1 MNCLRLIP
9 TALALLFAVIVG
21 SAQDVIILKDGSTV
35 VSKITEITKDQVKFK
50 KFKNLDGPT
59 YTYNLSDITAI
70 HYENGQKEDFNV
82 TPTVTP
88 QTDIQSKTDR
98 YTAATSESDLELL
111 KAYMDIDGQ
120 KKKIRN
126 YRIIG
131 WAGGSLLLIAGA
143 ALFIHYD
150 YGDGYYSST
159 SGAYFLVGG
168 ALAGAAW
175 TTGWLVAAHKMAKE
189 IKPYVC
195 TPLYEHEI
203 WQNSSHH
210 LTASADIINCSINNR
225 PNMGVG
231 VGLRF
236 SF

>member
-9 TALALLFAVIVG
+9 TALALLLAVIVG

-98 YTAATSESDLELL
+98 YTAATSDSDLELL

-120 KKKIRN
+120 MKKVKK

-131 WAGGSLLLIAGA
+131 WTGGSILVLAGIIPRLVA
-143 ALFIHYD
+143 YHSD
-150 YGDGYYSST
+150 YSEWNYAT
-159 SGAYFLVGG
+159 VGG
-168 ALAGAAW
+168 VVLGAAW
-175 TTGWLVAAHKMAKE
+175 TTGWLVAAHKKAKAISE
-189 IKPYVC
+189 FACAPVFEQTI
-195 TPLYEHEI
+195 LDN
-203 WQNSSHH
+203 QSSR

-225 PNMGVG
+225 PDMGIG